1 MRTHLRA
8 LTAVTTVT
16 AVAALAAC
24 SAETTD
30 DAAEPSQDSAAATIE
45 GPVISYNSPTEW
57 ANWGAVLEAFTA
69 ETGIEAPSDPKNSGQ
84 SIAAL
89 EAEAAAPVADTA
101 YYGVVFGYQASDKG
115 LVQAY
120 EPEGVDE
127 VPDALKDPDGEW
139 FAVHQGAIAFL
150 VNTDELG
157 DLPVPTTWEDLTDPM
172 YEGMV
177 GYLDPTQAAVG
188 YSVLTA
194 ANLALGG
201 DLDDFGPGLE
211 WAAKMKANGVVNPV
225 QTATASVQQGEIP
238 ILIDADFNGHT
249 LTAAGDPIEVVYP
262 EDGSLAIPYV
272 MSLVADAPHEEA
284 GKAFLDYVLSDEAQA
299 LFAESYLK
307 PIRDVEVDPQIAEV
321 FPDDYDSLVATP
333 DFAQMQQVQEDV
345 MARYQ
350 AEILG

>member
-1 MRTHLRA
+1 MRHTLRA
-8 LTAVTTVT
+8 LA
-16 AVAALAAC
+16 AVAAAASLAAC
-24 SAETTD
+24 TAASGEPADD
-30 DAAEPSQDSAAATIE
+30 DAASVPGAAATAE

-69 ETGIEAPSDPKNSGQ
+69 ETGIDAPSDPKNSGQ
-84 SIAAL
+84 TIAAL

-101 YYGVVFGYQASDKG
+101 YYGIVFGYQAADKG
-115 LVQAY
+115 LVQPY
-120 EPEGVDE
+120 EPANIED
-127 VPDALKDPDGEW
+127 VPEALRAEDGTW

-157 DLPVPTTWEDLTDPM
+157 DLPVPRTWADLTDPM

-201 DLDDFGPGLE
+201 ELDDFGPGLE
-211 WAAKMKANGVVNPV
+211 WAAAMRENGVVNPV

-284 GKAFLDYVLSDEAQA
+284 AQVFLDYVLGDEAQA

-307 PIRDVEVDPQIAEV
+307 PVRDVEVDPAIAAV
-321 FPDDYDSLVATP
+321 FPDDYDALVATP
-333 DFAQMQQVQEDV
+333 DFEQMQQVQADV

-350 AEILG
+350 EEILG